1 MKRLGIL
8 GSTGS
13 IGANCLQVIEALP
26 GEFEVDYL
34 AAHRN
39 AALLL
44 EQARRFRP
52 AAVAIAQAPGRD
64 QQELKQWRREFAAL
78 GAELLWGAE
87 GLVELAGRDS
97 VDIVV
102 NAIVGA
108 AGLPATLRALQ
119 NGATVA
125 LANKETLVIAGEL
138 VTALARQHGATLIPI
153 DSEHSALWQ
162 CLAGE
167 RRERIHKVI
176 ITASGG
182 PFREWPPEDFHK
194 ITVAQA
200 LQHPNWSMGRK
211 ITIDSA
217 TLMNKGLEVIEA
229 RWLFD
234 LPVRQIEV
242 LIHPQSIIHS
252 MVEFVDGSIKAQLGL
267 PDMRLPIQYALT
279 HPDRFP
285 NPFPR
290 LDFMRCHTLTFHAP
304 DYEKFRCL
312 KLALQALEEGGTAPA
327 VMNAANEEAVQSFLH
342 DRLRFHQI
350 PEVISE
356 TLEHHRNGQR
366 IDLENLLEADRWSRE
381 FVRSYLR
388 TQHSVSLEF

>member
-13 IGANCLQVIEALP
+13 IGTNCLQVLEALP
-26 GEFEVDYL
+26 GEFQVDYL
-34 AAHRN
+34 ATHSNVR
-39 AALLL
+39 LLL

-52 AAVAIAQAPGRD
+52 AAAAVVQAPLRAA
-64 QQELKQWRREFAAL
+64 QEWDDWRAAFAAL
-78 GAELLWGAE
+78 EVELLAGAE
-87 GLVELAGRDS
+87 GLVELAGRDT

-119 NGATVA
+119 QGVTVA

-138 VTALARQHGATLIPI
+138 VTAQAVAHGATLIPI

-162 CLAGE
+162 CLCGE

-182 PFREWPPEDFHK
+182 PFRELPRNDFDK

-234 LPVRQIEV
+234 LPVQQIEV
-242 LIHPQSIIHS
+242 LVHPQSLIHS

-279 HPDRFP
+279 YPDRLP

-290 LDFMRCHTLTFHAP
+290 LDFTRWHTLTFHAP
-304 DYEKFRCL
+304 DYEKFACL
-312 KLALQALEEGGTAPA
+312 KLALQALVEGGTAPA
-327 VMNAANEEAVQSFLH
+327 VLNAANEEAVHAFLQE
-342 DRLRFHQI
+342 RLRFPQI
-350 PEVISE
+350 PEIISAA
-356 TLEHHRNGQR
+356 LEQHRNGKQG
-366 IDLENLLEADRWSRE
+366 DLENLLAADSWSRN
-381 FVRSYLR
+381 FVKRYVD
-388 TQHSVSLEF
+388 QAG

>member
-13 IGANCLQVIEALP
+13 IGANCLQVLEALP
-26 GEFEVDYL
+26 EEFVVDYL
-34 AAHRN
+34 AAHSN
-39 AALLL
+39 AAVLW

-52 AAVAIAQAPGRD
+52 RAAAVVQPPEGE
-64 QQELKQWRREFAAL
+64 QQEWRSKFAAL
-78 GAELLWGAE
+78 GTELLFGAE
-87 GLVELAGRDS
+87 GLVELAGRDT
-97 VDIVV
+97 VDIAV

-119 NGATVA
+119 NGTTVA

-138 VTALARQHGATLIPI
+138 VTAVAREHRATLIPI

-162 CLAGE
+162 CLCGE
-167 RRERIHKVI
+167 RRDRVHKVI

-182 PFREWPPEDFHK
+182 PFREWPAEDFDK

-200 LQHPNWSMGRK
+200 LKHPNWSMGRK
-211 ITIDSA
+211 ITVDSA

-234 LPVRQIEV
+234 LPLPQIEV

-279 HPDRFP
+279 YPDRLP

-290 LDFMRCHTLTFHAP
+290 MDFSRWHTLTFAAP
-304 DYEKFRCL
+304 DYEKFTCL
-312 KLALQALEEGGTAPA
+312 KLALQALAEGGTAPA
-327 VMNAANEEAVQSFLH
+327 VLNAANEEAVHAFLH
-342 DRLRFHQI
+342 ERLGFHQI
-350 PEVISE
+350 SALISE
-356 TLEHHRNGQR
+356 ALEQHRNGHR

-381 FVRSYLR
+381 FVRGSSR
-388 TQHSVSLEF
+388 IS